1 METCFPAGFELT
13 VPLAFTQLISLESGL
28 RSEVLSLST
37 LVSYARK
44 LESLWFHRMKTTL
57 SFLPRIVRLSLTSIK
72 EEEIV

>member
-1 METCFPAGFELT
+1 

-44 LESLWFHRMKTTL
+44 LESEGRATGLGELESIYPL
-57 SFLPRIVRLSLTSIK
+57 SIV
-72 EEEIV
+72 

>member
-44 LESLWFHRMKTTL
+44 LEEEGRATGLGELESIYPL
-57 SFLPRIVRLSLTSIK
+57 SIV
-72 EEEIV
+72 